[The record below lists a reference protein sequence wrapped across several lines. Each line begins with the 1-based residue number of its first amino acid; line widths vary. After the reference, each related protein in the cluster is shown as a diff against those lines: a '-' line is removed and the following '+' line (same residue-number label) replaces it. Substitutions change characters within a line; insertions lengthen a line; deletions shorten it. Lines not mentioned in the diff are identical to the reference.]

1 MIKKKLELIKC
12 IFDLMIVF
20 APFILILDNGVK
32 NFIVIFYVIYL
43 PSLIFNIFYKTHK
56 KKELLFKKSIP
67 IKHNLSKSLK
77 PTQKELTISN

>member
-1 MIKKKLELIKC
+1 MIKKNLELIKC

-20 APFILILDNGVK
+20 APFIFILDNGVK